1 MMTNHTEQR
10 IVDILNTITSQN
22 TIFSEMT
29 LHEKI
34 QTLPSESMLT
44 LQFITYLEEEFDIE
58 FEDDELD
65 ISFFE
70 SIEKIAAAVMNHS
83 NEKTV

>member
-1 MMTNHTEQR
+1 MISTEQR
-10 IVDILNTITSQN
+10 IVAILDTITSQN
-22 TIFSEMT
+22 SIFSEMT
-29 LHEKI
+29 TEEKI

-70 SIEKIAAAVMNHS
+70 SIGKITAAVMKHT
-83 NEKTV
+83 NEKTF

>member
-1 MMTNHTEQR
+1 MTTPTEQR
-10 IVDILNTITSQN
+10 IIAILDTITSQN
-22 TIFSEMT
+22 SIFDEMT
-29 LHEKI
+29 LPEKI

-70 SIEKIAAAVMNHS
+70 SIGKIAAAVMNHTH
-83 NEKTV
+83 EKTV

>member
-1 MMTNHTEQR
+1 MISTEQR
-10 IVDILNTITSQN
+10 IVAILDTITSQN
-22 TIFSEMT
+22 SIFSEMT
-29 LHEKI
+29 TEEKI

-70 SIEKIAAAVMNHS
+70 SIGKIAVAVMKHT